1 MIAGVEGGGLSFP
14 DVESI
19 LKSQHIM
26 WIKRYIHSTPHQ
38 WKHIFEWQMEKI
50 GGTYALYNTT
60 MNWDHLKYFKLMPFY
75 ENIIATW

>member
-50 GGTYALYNTT
+50 GGTYARFIQHNNELGSSKIFQT
-60 MNWDHLKYFKLMPFY
+60 HAIL
-75 ENIIATW
+75 